1 MASVGLTFTKTA
13 LDNLET
19 IPHKT
24 RVRLIKKARALVDEP
39 HPRGSK
45 KLENS
50 AAGNDESVYRLRSG
64 DYRILYLVRTNPDE
78 VLVLDIDHRKDVYR
92 NR

>member
-1 MASVGLTFTKTA
+1 MAPVGLTFTKTA

-24 RVRLIKKARALVDEP
+24 RARLIKKARALINGP

-45 KLENS
+45 KLENC
-50 AAGNDESVYRLRSG
+50 AAGKDESVYRLRSG
-64 DYRILYLVRTNPDE
+64 DYRILYLVRSNPGE
-78 VLVLDIDHRKDVYR
+78 IVVLDIDHRKDVYR
-92 NR
+92 KT